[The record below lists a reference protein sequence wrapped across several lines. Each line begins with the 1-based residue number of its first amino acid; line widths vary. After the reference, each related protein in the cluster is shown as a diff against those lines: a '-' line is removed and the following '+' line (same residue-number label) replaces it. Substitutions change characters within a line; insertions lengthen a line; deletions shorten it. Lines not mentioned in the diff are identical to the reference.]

1 MDGLCLNIDEC
12 FIGNHKCHRNADC
25 FDRGNQIYC
34 ECKIGYDG
42 DGYQCRDIDECR
54 EGIDYCDP
62 NAKCFNTIGS
72 YICKCNYGYQSMSI
86 DTTEDS
92 FANGVT
98 VGGETVM
105 VCVDIDEC
113 KYLGQ
118 MHPNANVGDGV
129 LGKCGDL
136 AICRNTDGS
145 YTCQCGQ
152 GYRGMT
158 HNR

>member
-1 MDGLCLNIDEC
+1 
-12 FIGNHKCHRNADC
+12 
-25 FDRGNQIYC
+25 
-34 ECKIGYDG
+34 
-42 DGYQCRDIDECR
+42 
-54 EGIDYCDP
+54 
-62 NAKCFNTIGS
+62 
-72 YICKCNYGYQSMSI
+72 
-86 DTTEDS
+86 
-92 FANGVT
+92 
-98 VGGETVM
+98 M

-152 GYRGMT
+152 GYRGMS
-158 HNR
+158 HKHSSKSAVSFQW

>member
-1 MDGLCLNIDEC
+1 
-12 FIGNHKCHRNADC
+12 
-25 FDRGNQIYC
+25 
-34 ECKIGYDG
+34 
-42 DGYQCRDIDECR
+42 
-54 EGIDYCDP
+54 
-62 NAKCFNTIGS
+62 
-72 YICKCNYGYQSMSI
+72 
-86 DTTEDS
+86 
-92 FANGVT
+92 
-98 VGGETVM
+98 M

-152 GYRGMT
+152 GYRGMSHKKFKKRSVFSVVT
-158 HNR
+158 LRYKDPLFLIYV